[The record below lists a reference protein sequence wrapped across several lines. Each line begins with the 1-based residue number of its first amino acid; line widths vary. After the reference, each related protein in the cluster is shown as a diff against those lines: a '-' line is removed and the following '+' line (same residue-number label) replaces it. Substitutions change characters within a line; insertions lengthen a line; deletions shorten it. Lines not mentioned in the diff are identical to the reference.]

1 MTRQEKIEAIIED
14 VPNWDLETLI
24 DFVQSVLM
32 EDLDKASDS
41 TIDNYYE
48 STEENEQTSLC
59 FCWNQW

>member
-48 STEENEQTSLC
+48 STE
-59 FCWNQW
+59 